1 MEYYSIELHMV
12 KVYRILAKWTDANI
26 SESLVKEKSVKFNVD
41 FGLQLWHTVYF
52 YSYSKINVNKLEV
65 SGVSWVHQETA
76 VTGQTATLKSEKI
89 GE

>member
-41 FGLQLWHTVYF
+41 FGLQL
-52 YSYSKINVNKLEV
+52 
-65 SGVSWVHQETA
+65 
-76 VTGQTATLKSEKI
+76 
-89 GE
+89 